1 MAATTMPAIPAN
13 AICAALSAAPAFG
26 GGAVA
31 LLLGAPVVG
40 ELPASVEVGVDRKVE
55 YEVVPTPVPVGK
67 YDEVEFA
74 LNEVKTLEVETLS
87 MVTYFVMVRVEERV
101 VVESA
106 ATATKGRSATATID
120 DSCMVIRVG
129 DVEFDLTSVFV

>member
-1 MAATTMPAIPAN
+1 M
-13 AICAALSAAPAFG
+13 
-26 GGAVA
+26 A